1 MLFADPLTKFLCDL
15 IEKFL
20 FENRRREKSR
30 GVESGI
36 KPSGEKRGAQTD
48 AEVNVP
54 FLSG

>member
-30 GVESGI
+30 GVG
-36 KPSGEKRGAQTD
+36 GNRGPQAD